1 MEGVPNTHHLMQ
13 GMFYFQFL
21 WISAVLQ
28 FIAQMIVGPYNG
40 GSPVSQSQAI
50 PEEAGEG
57 RETSRT
63 GERITHGWA
72 FKSKTN
78 IGSDQT

>member
-72 FKSKTN
+72 M
-78 IGSDQT
+78 